1 MENPLNNPDLLSL
14 AQFYSAEADAL
25 RIKYKQIEHLI
36 GLSHHS
42 PSEGIYC
49 ETLLKEFLRRTLPRH
64 VSVDSGFVRRVTE
77 SDMSPGVKT
86 TAQAEADFV
95 TPQLD
100 IIIHDTNHYAP
111 LFRSEDFVVVLPESV
126 RAVIEVKKCLDRSK
140 LEDAV
145 GKLAKTSHLLRNWR
159 HERNRLFTGIFAFSL
174 AVDLTPKSK
183 KFSDSF
189 RSVFQSALDKYGG
202 DCELPYLTMALPH
215 FALQEGNP
223 PEKFDHLRTLPE
235 DGEGPN
241 VASQFLVFLLSHFTS
256 QGSQGISLPYPSALR
271 SSRQEVFQITR
282 PQVAV
287 RNEVTQ

>member
-1 MENPLNNPDLLSL
+1 MNNPDPLSL
-14 AQFYSAEADAL
+14 AEFYSAEADAL

-42 PSEGIYC
+42 PSEGTYC

-64 VSVDSGFVRRVTE
+64 VSVDSGFVRRVTD
-77 SDMSPGVKT
+77 SDMSPGAKT
-86 TAQAEADFV
+86 TPSADADVV

-140 LEDAV
+140 LKDAV
-145 GKLAKTSHLLRNWR
+145 GTLARTSHLLRKWR
-159 HERNRLFTGIFAFSL
+159 YERNRLFTGIFAFSL
-174 AVDLTPKSK
+174 SDKLSPKK
-183 KFSDSF
+183 KKPFSDSF
-189 RSVFQSALDKYGG
+189 RNVFQNVLNNYAG

-223 PEKFDHLRTLPE
+223 PERFDQLCTLPE
-235 DGEGPN
+235 GGEGPN

-256 QGSQGISLPYPSALR
+256 RGSQGISLPYPTALR
-271 SSRQEVFQITR
+271 NSRQEMFRITR
-282 PQVAV
+282 PQVDA
-287 RNEVTQ
+287 RNGVTQ